1 MRTKM
6 KTIVA
11 IVTLS
16 ISLLTGCEKGA
27 AKLHPDL
34 SIIQTD
40 ISTLTVSENVQVVG
54 LGEASH
60 GTKEYQ
66 QMKTEVFKALVVNN
80 GSRTFIIEGDFGGA
94 LKADAYIHG
103 AEGSAED
110 VVKEIGFKIYN
121 TQEMADLVDWM
132 RSYNKKAPTGKDL
145 HFYGMDIQRYDNN
158 KEKLFSIL
166 DLAAP
171 ELSEKYKTAFL
182 QLTDE
187 ERLTINADVLK
198 RSKEDALGLLKEMDT
213 YEKDIV
219 AIAGQTGFDFARE
232 SANTIYAYSDL
243 LLSSNSD
250 YNSLRDKYM
259 SEKVS
264 WFLQHGDGS
273 VLFING
279 HNGHIGKK
287 SVSGYTPLGE
297 HLSNNIGDN
306 YFAIGTDAENTEFHS
321 QNSNGS
327 FSVMEVKNRNELNK
341 QLDHVENEFYYMDF
355 LKAADEENWNRIL
368 EGKQTITTLNVG
380 ISSWQKILKYFY
392 TTTIVPS
399 DTYDGMI
406 VFKKVTPSTL
416 LKN

>member
-1 MRTKM
+1 MRRKM
-6 KTIVA
+6 LTIAA
-11 IVTLS
+11 IATLS
-16 ISLLTGCEKGA
+16 ISLLAGCGNGA
-27 AKLHPDL
+27 AKLPTDL
-34 SIIQTD
+34 SILQTD

-66 QMKTEVFKALVVNN
+66 QMKAEVFKALVENN

-132 RSYNKKAPTGKDL
+132 RSYNKNAPAGKDL

-187 ERLTINADVLK
+187 DRLAISVEVLK
-198 RSKEDALGLLKEMDT
+198 KSKEDALELLKEMDT

-264 WFLQHGDGS
+264 WFLRHGDGS

-287 SVSGYTPLGE
+287 SVSSYTSLGE
-297 HLSNNIGDN
+297 HLSNDVGDN

-321 QNSNGS
+321 QNSNGD
-327 FSVMEVKNRNELNK
+327 FSVMEVENRNELND
-341 QLDHVENEFYYMDF
+341 QFDHMENKYYYMDF
-355 LKAADEENWNRIL
+355 LKAADDENLNRIL

-380 ISSWQKILKYFY
+380 ISSWQKILKHFY
-392 TTTIVPS
+392 TTTIVPR
-399 DTYDGMI
+399 DTFDGMI

-416 LKN
+416 LE

>member
-1 MRTKM
+1 M
-6 KTIVA
+6 
-11 IVTLS
+11 
-16 ISLLTGCEKGA
+16 
-27 AKLHPDL
+27 
-34 SIIQTD
+34 
-40 ISTLTVSENVQVVG
+40 QVVG

-66 QMKTEVFKALVVNN
+66 QMKTEVFKALVENN

-94 LKADAYIHG
+94 LKVDAYIHG

-110 VVKEIGFKIYN
+110 VVKEIGFSIYN
-121 TQEMADLVDWM
+121 TQEMADLVEWM
-132 RSYNKKAPTGKDL
+132 RSYNKNAPTGKDL
-145 HFYGMDIQRYDNN
+145 HFYGMDIQRFDNN
-158 KEKLFSIL
+158 KEKLFSVL

-187 ERLTINADVLK
+187 ERLTLNVDVLK
-198 RSKEDALGLLKEMDT
+198 KSKEDALELLKEMDT

-232 SANTIYAYSDL
+232 SAITIYAYSDL

-287 SVSGYTPLGE
+287 SVSGYTSLGE
-297 HLSNNIGDN
+297 HLSKNIGDN
-306 YFAIGTDAENTEFHS
+306 YFAIGTDAEHTEFQS
-321 QNSNGS
+321 QDSNGN
-327 FSVMEVKNRNELNK
+327 FSVMEVKNRNDLNN
-341 QLDHVENEFYYMDF
+341 QLDHMENEFYYMDF
-355 LKAADEENWNRIL
+355 LKAADEDDWKGIL

-380 ISSWQKILKYFY
+380 ISSWQKMLKNFY
-392 TTTIVPS
+392 TTTIVPI
-399 DTYDGMI
+399 DTFDGMI

-416 LKN
+416 LE

>member
-1 MRTKM
+1 MRTKILN
-6 KTIVA
+6 IVA

-16 ISLLTGCEKGA
+16 ISLLTGCGNGT
-27 AKLHPDL
+27 AKQQTDL
-34 SIIQTD
+34 SILQTD
-40 ISTLTVSENVQVVG
+40 INTFTVSKNVQVVG

-66 QMKTEVFKALVVNN
+66 QMNTEVFKAMVENN

-94 LKADAYIHG
+94 LKVDAYIHG
-103 AEGSAED
+103 AEGSAKD
-110 VVKEIGFKIYN
+110 VVKEIAFKIYN
-121 TQEMADLVDWM
+121 TQEMVDLVDWM
-132 RSYNKKAPTGKDL
+132 RSYNENVPVGKDL

-187 ERLTINADVLK
+187 ARLTINVEVLK
-198 RSKEDALGLLKEMDT
+198 KSKEDVLELLKEMDT

-232 SANTIYAYSDL
+232 SANTMYACSDV

-273 VLFING
+273 VLFIKG

-287 SVSGYTPLGE
+287 SVSGYTSLGE
-297 HLSNNIGDN
+297 HLSKRIGDN
-306 YFAIGTDAENTEFHS
+306 YFAIGTDAENTEFNS
-321 QNSNGS
+321 QNSDGN
-327 FSVMEVKNRNELNK
+327 FSVMKVKNRNELNN
-341 QLDHVENEFYYMDF
+341 QLDHMGNEFYYIDF
-355 LKAADEENWNRIL
+355 LKAANDENWNRIL

-399 DTYDGMI
+399 DTFNGMI

-416 LKN
+416 LE

>member
-6 KTIVA
+6 LTMIA
-11 IVTLS
+11 MVTMS
-16 ISLLTGCEKGA
+16 ISLLTGCGNGA
-27 AKLHPDL
+27 TKLQTDL
-34 SIIQTD
+34 SILQTD

-66 QMKTEVFKALVVNN
+66 QMKTEVFKALVENN

-94 LKADAYIHG
+94 LKADAFIHG
-103 AEGSAED
+103 AEGTAED
-110 VVKEIGFKIYN
+110 IVKQIGFKIYN
-121 TQEMADLVDWM
+121 TQEMADLIDWM
-132 RSYNKKAPTGKDL
+132 RSYNENAPAGEDL

-182 QLTDE
+182 QLTDK
-187 ERLTINADVLK
+187 ERLNLNADVLEK
-198 RSKEDALGLLKEMDT
+198 SKEDALELLKEMDT
-213 YEKDIV
+213 YEKEIV

-232 SANTIYAYSDL
+232 SANTIYACSDL

-259 SEKVS
+259 SEKVN

-287 SVSGYTPLGE
+287 SVSGYTSLGE
-297 HLSNNIGDN
+297 HLSNNIGDH
-306 YFAIGTDAENTEFHS
+306 YFAIGTDAENTTFQS

-327 FSVMEVKNRNELNK
+327 FSVMEVKNRNELNNR
-341 QLDHVENEFYYMDF
+341 LDHMDNDFYYMDF
-355 LKAADEENWNRIL
+355 LKAADEENWNQII

-380 ISSWQKILKYFY
+380 ISSWQKIMKFFY
-392 TTTIVPS
+392 TTTIIPR
-399 DTYDGMI
+399 DTFDGMI
-406 VFKKVTPSTL
+406 VFKEVTPSTL
-416 LKN
+416 LE